1 MIPYAIAAAVIAQ
14 ALTLGGL
21 WHYKT
26 AGEKAAKTHAEA
38 IKTMTADLGACKER
52 NGNLVGEIDRQ
63 NRSISRAA
71 EEQKA
76 RDADAAVAL
85 ADARKV
91 AEEAAKRG
99 TRIVF
104 RERVTKDACADA
116 QSLFD
121 DVVLG
126 GAKR

>member
-21 WHYKT
+21 WHYKS
-26 AGEKAAKTHAEA
+26 AGEKAAKTHQEA
-38 IKTMTADLGACKER
+38 MDKANGELGACKER
-52 NGNLVGEIDRQ
+52 NGSLVADIERQ
-63 NRSISRAA
+63 NRSISKAA

-76 RDADAAVAL
+76 RDADAAHAL

-104 RERVTKDACADA
+104 RKRVTKDACADA

-126 GAKR
+126 GAKK